1 MLTDALELSRKSS
14 RHHGYLSTGTSSL
27 YTYRESTGQRKTR
40 KWSGPETSTEAELC
54 VSLDL
59 YDRRNFQSHFTFS
72 ALHRCSKNEM
82 GTLERTNVPEYSFHH
97 ITVQRSLP
105 FEE

>member
-1 MLTDALELSRKSS
+1 MFTDALELSHKSS
-14 RHHGYLSTGTSSL
+14 RRHAYLNTGTSSF

-40 KWSGPETSTEAELC
+40 KWSGPQTSTEAELY

-59 YDRRNFQSHFTFS
+59 YDRCNFQSHFTSS

-82 GTLERTNVPEYSFHH
+82 GTLEKTNVPEYSFHH